1 MKIEIKNRKEIKT
14 MKLQQG
20 DVILKSTIRKI
31 SGGKKLNHL
40 ILAEGEATGHRH
52 EIVSGAAALIALQ
65 DTTILRVLSD
75 YAKLKHAEHREIDI
89 PKGKY
94 EISIVREYDHFD
106 EEARRVVD

>member
-1 MKIEIKNRKEIKT
+1 MKTKKQEDV

-20 DVILKSTIRKI
+20 DVILKKTNKKI

-40 ILAEGEATGHRH
+40 VLAEGEATGHRH
-52 EIVSGAAALIALQ
+52 EITSGVAALIAIGN
-65 DTTILRVLSD
+65 TTILRVLSD
-75 YAKLKHAEHREIDI
+75 YAKLKHAEHGEIDI